1 MKVCLKGCSTR
12 GPSPP
17 EVSRGFRST
26 SLSGVGRN
34 SIQGQNGR
42 AWVQGRSLGWWL
54 LVLKV
59 SLPWGLHVGL
69 LRGAKNTAVRR
80 SARPLVAGP
89 LSCVPLHL
97 PQVCVFS
104 LPSSSSLQKRK
115 FNMCYMTWMKLEH
128 ITISET
134 CQTQKENIVS
144 GWPKSLFGFLCN
156 VLWKSLN
163 EFVGQPNIIPLIW
176 YTWNSQI

>member
-69 LRGAKNTAVRR
+69 ITCHVCQLGLCTASFWDQTWKSSPIWNVILSWLRKKYGGIMRR
-80 SARPLVAGP
+80 LIHFCSEVDQAISTHISLTKTKSSLTTLGWEVQPSRNKPDREGLVYLFIGCAGSSW
-89 LSCVPLHL
+89 LHKGFLHL
-97 PQVCVFS
+97 WQAGAT
-104 LPSSSSLQKRK
+104 L
-115 FNMCYMTWMKLEH
+115 
-128 ITISET
+128 
-134 CQTQKENIVS
+134 
-144 GWPKSLFGFLCN
+144 
-156 VLWKSLN
+156 
-163 EFVGQPNIIPLIW
+163 
-176 YTWNSQI
+176 